1 MNVRDRLNRL
11 TGETGTPSPSD
22 LKQATLNGLRRKID
36 TVMSRRERFGFF
48 QTYPLKNAPI
58 PLESLIA
65 GEEMETLQGKFFCSR
80 NGIHAADFHG
90 HKQIGDLACASMEAA
105 AFLSGADV
113 KGLSMEDG
121 LFIDTETTGLSGG
134 TGTFPFL
141 IGLGWFENRSFVSCQ
156 LFSRD
161 FSEEPAML
169 DYLKK
174 IASGHRFLVS
184 FNGKAYDLNLLTTRF
199 ILNRFQDIFS
209 GMPHIDLLH
218 PSRRIY
224 SPRLENAKL
233 ATLEANVLGVKRE
246 NDIPG
251 QEIPQRYFDWLRR
264 RDGRLIEDIF
274 RHNRIDIVSMAS
286 LLKHLTDLIES
297 GHDSDYA
304 HHADLLSVARL
315 HHDRGDLETAKRLLE
330 PLSGSNQPG
339 IAQNARGCL
348 SLIHKKRNQW
358 DDAVSIWRKM
368 LADDHYDVFA
378 AIEMAKWYEH
388 HTREFGPAV
397 QIVRRILDYNREQLN
412 ESDRLAMAHRLRRLL
427 DKAGSGTFSVRYNGY
442 KQVVSPTNNG

>member
-1 MNVRDRLNRL
+1 MSLKDRLNRL
-11 TGETGTPSPSD
+11 TGETGTSPPSD
-22 LKQATLNGLRRKID
+22 LKQATLNGLRQKMD
-36 TVMSRRERFGFF
+36 AVMTRRERLGFP
-48 QTYPLKNAPI
+48 QTHPSKNSPV
-58 PLESLIA
+58 PLERLVD
-65 GEEMETLQGKFFCSR
+65 GQEMETLQGKLFCSR
-80 NGIHAADFHG
+80 NSLNAERFHG
-90 HKQIGDLACASMEAA
+90 HKQIGDLAHVSMEAA
-105 AFLSGADV
+105 AFLSSADV
-113 KGLSMEDG
+113 KGLSIEDG

-141 IGLGWFENRSFVSCQ
+141 IGLGWFGNSSFVTCQ

-174 IASGHRFLVS
+174 IASGRQFLVS

-224 SPRLENAKL
+224 SQRLENAKL
-233 ATLEANVLGVKRE
+233 ATLEAGVLGVKRE

-274 RHNRIDIVSMAS
+274 RHNRVDIVSMAS
-286 LLKHLTDLIES
+286 LLKHLTDLING
-297 GHDSDYA
+297 GHDIAYA
-304 HHADLLSVARL
+304 HHADLLSVAKL
-315 HHDRGDLETAKRLLE
+315 HHDRGDLETARRLFE
-330 PLSGSNQPG
+330 PLLDSNQPG
-339 IAQNARGCL
+339 ITQNARRYL

-368 LADDHYDVFA
+368 LADDPYDVFA

-388 HTREFGPAV
+388 HAREFGPAA
-397 QIVRRILDYNREQLN
+397 QIVQRILDYKGSQLN
-412 ESDRLAMAHRLRRLL
+412 EADRLAMVHRLRRLL
-427 DKAGSGTFSVRYNGY
+427 DKAGSGTFSVHFD
-442 KQVVSPTNNG
+442 

>member
-1 MNVRDRLNRL
+1 MSVRDRLNRL
-11 TGETGTPSPSD
+11 TGETGMSPPSD
-22 LKQATLNGLRRKID
+22 LKKATLNGLRKKID
-36 TVMSRRERFGFF
+36 AVMTRRERLGFL
-48 QTYPLKNAPI
+48 QTYPSKNNAI

-65 GEEMETLQGKFFCSR
+65 GEEMETPQGKFFCSR
-80 NGIHAADFHG
+80 NNIHASDFHG
-90 HKQIGDLACASMEAA
+90 HARIGDLALVSMEAA
-105 AFLSGADV
+105 AFLSSADV
-113 KGLSMEDG
+113 KALSIEDG

-141 IGLGWFENRSFVSCQ
+141 IGLGWFENRSFVTCQ

-174 IASGHRFLVS
+174 IASDRQFLVS
-184 FNGKAYDLNLLTTRF
+184 FNGKAYDLNLLTTRY
-199 ILNRFQDIFS
+199 ILNRFQDVFS

-224 SPRLENAKL
+224 SQRLENSKL

-264 RDGRLIEDIF
+264 RDGQLIEDIF

-286 LLKHLTDLIES
+286 LLKHLTDVVE
-297 GHDSDYA
+297 GGPDTAYA
-304 HHADLLSVARL
+304 HHADLLSVAKL
-315 HHDRGDLETAKRLLE
+315 HYDRGDLETAGRLFE
-330 PLSGSNQPG
+330 PLLDSDQPG
-339 IAQNARGCL
+339 IAQNARRSL

-358 DDAVSIWRKM
+358 DDAASIWRKM

-378 AIEMAKWYEH
+378 AIEMAKWHEH
-388 HTREFGPAV
+388 HAREFGPAV
-397 QIVRRILDYNREQLN
+397 EIVRRILDYKGSQLN
-412 ESDRLAMAHRLRRLL
+412 EPDRLAMAHRLRRLL
-427 DKAGSGTFSVRYNGY
+427 DK
-442 KQVVSPTNNG
+442 TNRHF

>member
-1 MNVRDRLNRL
+1 MSLKDRLNRL
-11 TGETGTPSPSD
+11 TGETGTPPQSD
-22 LKQATLNGLRRKID
+22 PKQAKIGELRRKID
-36 TVMSRRERFGFF
+36 AVMTRRERLVFPHA
-48 QTYPLKNAPI
+48 YPSKNNPI
-58 PLESLIA
+58 SLESLIA
-65 GEEMETLQGKFFCSR
+65 GEEMETPEGKFFCSQS
-80 NGIHAADFHG
+80 GINASDFHG
-90 HKQIGDLACASMEAA
+90 HKQIGDLAHVSMEAA
-105 AFLSGADV
+105 AFLSGAEV
-113 KGLSMEDG
+113 KDLSIEDA

-141 IGLGWFENRSFVSCQ
+141 IGLGWFENSGFVTCQ

-174 IASGHRFLVS
+174 IASVRQFLVS
-184 FNGKAYDLNLLTTRF
+184 FNGKAYDLNLLATRF
-199 ILNRFQDIFS
+199 ILNRLPDIFS

-218 PSRRIY
+218 PSRKIY
-224 SPRLENAKL
+224 SQRLGNSKL
-233 ATLEANVLGVKRE
+233 ATLEACLLGVKRE
-246 NDIPG
+246 NDVPG

-297 GHDSDYA
+297 GHDNAYA

-358 DDAVSIWRKM
+358 HEAVSIWNQM
-368 LADDHYDVFA
+368 LTDDPIDVFA
-378 AIEMAKWYEH
+378 ALEMAKWYEH
-388 HTREFGPAV
+388 HAREFDPAV
-397 QIVRRILDYNREQLN
+397 QIVRRILENKAGQLN
-412 ESDRLAMAHRLRRLL
+412 ETDRLAMAHRLRRLL
-427 DKAGSGTFSVRYNGY
+427 QKAGSGTFLVHFNESG
-442 KQVVSPTNNG
+442 KSGPK